1 MSLQVYEGNF
11 LALVIIFLGYGD
23 VCDYRSPEQCILKAT
38 VGLYVQAS
46 LLGKIFVEG
55 NGR

>member
-1 MSLQVYEGNF
+1 MSLQIYEDNF
-11 LALVIIFLGYGD
+11 LALVIIFLVYGD

-38 VGLYVQAS
+38 VALYVQAS